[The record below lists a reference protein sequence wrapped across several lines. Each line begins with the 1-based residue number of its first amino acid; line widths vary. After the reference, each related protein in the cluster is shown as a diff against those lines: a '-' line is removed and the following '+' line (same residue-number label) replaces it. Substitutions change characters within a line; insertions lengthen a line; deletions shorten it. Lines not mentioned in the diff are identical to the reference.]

1 MPKILQCQAVILP
14 CHAGDTAVSGRDT
27 AVSSRDTAARSILDA
42 VVSTAWGMEEP
53 LVVPA
58 TQEKAVAG
66 LVVIRPCTTFAP

>member
-1 MPKILQCQAVILP
+1 MPKILQCQAVILQ
-14 CHAGDTAVSGRDT
+14 CHAEDTAVSG
-27 AVSSRDTAARSILDA
+27 RDTAARSILDA